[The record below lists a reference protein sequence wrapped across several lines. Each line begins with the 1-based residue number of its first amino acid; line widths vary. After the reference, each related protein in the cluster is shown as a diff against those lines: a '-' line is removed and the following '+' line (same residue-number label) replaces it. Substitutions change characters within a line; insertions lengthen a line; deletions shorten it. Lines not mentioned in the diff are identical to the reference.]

1 MKWGFCYILVLFLL
15 FKIYINVKKFMEQ
28 ILEKKKLQFSFLEKR
43 RRNEEMRKIPIPIL
57 FNSILCRYC
66 CRK

>member
-1 MKWGFCYILVLFLL
+1 
-15 FKIYINVKKFMEQ
+15 MEQ

-43 RRNEEMRKIPIPIL
+43 RREKKRRNEKDSNSHSIQ
-57 FNSILCRYC
+57 FNLCRYC